1 MRFGQEKWKKP
12 TVNSFIGHPVVRG
25 ILDNKHLAL
34 APGLLSA
41 EYGDLKYFLQIFF
54 KWHADRITIN
64 HYNIY
69 QRFQLLQHPAG
80 TPPQDKILFLSPMI
94 RFLTRFQILQYIC
107 LKYVYT

>member
-1 MRFGQEKWKKP
+1 MLEA
-12 TVNSFIGHPVVRG
+12 V
-25 ILDNKHLAL
+25 LDNKHLAL

-80 TPPQDKILFLSPMI
+80 TPPQGKILFLSPMI

-107 LKYVYT
+107 LKYVYTSYIVNIQYLMN